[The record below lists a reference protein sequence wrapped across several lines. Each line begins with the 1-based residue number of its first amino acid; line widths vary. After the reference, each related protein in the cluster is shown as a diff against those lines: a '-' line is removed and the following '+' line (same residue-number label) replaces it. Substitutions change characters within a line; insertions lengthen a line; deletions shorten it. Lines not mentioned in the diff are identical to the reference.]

1 MTKSRGALLSPFLF
15 KKGEKNE
22 TCTKYYNW
30 SWSMW
35 IISKYR
41 AKKKGIDNIVIEKGN
56 VVEAIYNYPTHQTF
70 SRRAKN

>member
-1 MTKSRGALLSPFLF
+1 
-15 KKGEKNE
+15 
-22 TCTKYYNW
+22 
-30 SWSMW
+30 MW

-41 AKKKGIDNIVIEKGN
+41 AKKKGIDNIIIEKGN